1 MYFFEVKA
9 KILFII
15 SFNERYIV
23 GLETVINLIKKDLY
37 KDKNEN
43 SCYNFFYSSMLN
55 YAISLEVA
63 SSINSSESMTFE
75 KLCKIIPKKFG
86 CRSSIKT
93 ALDIA
98 VYEGFFIKEIKSNDK
113 RIKAYE
119 LSEEYSL
126 MITEWYLN
134 RKERYAS

>member
-1 MYFFEVKA
+1 
-9 KILFII
+9 
-15 SFNERYIV
+15 
-23 GLETVINLIKKDLY
+23 
-37 KDKNEN
+37 
-43 SCYNFFYSSMLN
+43 MLN

-63 SSINSSESMTFE
+63 SLINLSESMTFE
-75 KLCKIIPKKFG
+75 RLCKIIPKKFG

-93 ALDIA
+93 ALDNA
-98 VYEGFFIKEIKSNDK
+98 VYEGFFIKEIKNNDK
-113 RIKAYE
+113 RVRSYR

>member
-1 MYFFEVKA
+1 M
-9 KILFII
+9 
-15 SFNERYIV
+15 
-23 GLETVINLIKKDLY
+23 GLATVINLIKKDLY

-63 SSINSSESMTFE
+63 SSINLSESMTFE
-75 KLCKIIPKKFG
+75 RLCKIIPKKFG

-93 ALDIA
+93 VLDNA
-98 VYEGFFIKEIKSNDK
+98 VYEGFFIKEIKNNDK
-113 RIKAYE
+113 RVRSYR

-126 MITEWYLN
+126 MITEWYLS